1 MTSRAQRF
9 LQSIRKEIPD
19 AVERRG
25 DLFDRARHAGR
36 LECPRDD
43 QDQASPLT
51 ACVFAVQE

>member
-43 QDQASPLT
+43 TDQAPAMT
-51 ACVFAVQE
+51 A